1 MDNPATKPWENLYW
15 TREAANLNQTQMGFL
30 IGTSSSQ
37 YGKIEAGQVNLD
49 HHRIRICHLLG
60 LKWQQLS
67 VPLPEYNQHYR
78 DRAVMTLQQ
87 RLDSIHELIGQDA
100 DQLVQPS
107 RSLTLESKTKVPENV
122 HASLMPT
129 PPDPFT
135 PLSLRIDQNGRPV
148 LIRAAME
155 LIIHDNEAPLVGL
168 ALKAIGGAA

>member
-67 VPLPEYNQHYR
+67 VPLAEYNREYR
-78 DRAVMTLQQ
+78 DRAVAILQQ
-87 RLDSIHELIGQDA
+87 RLDSIHELIGQDV
-100 DQLVQPS
+100 DQLGEPS
-107 RSLTLESKTKVPENV
+107 RSLPLEPVTEAPGQVYSP
-122 HASLMPT
+122 LMT
-129 PPDPFT
+129 MLPDPLA

-168 ALKAIGGAA
+168 ALQALGGAE

>member
-1 MDNPATKPWENLYW
+1 MDKSATKPWENLYW

-67 VPLPEYNQHYR
+67 VPLAEYNRQYR
-78 DRAVMTLQQ
+78 DQAVTVLQQ

-100 DQLVQPS
+100 NQLGEPS
-107 RSLTLESKTKVPENV
+107 LSLSLNPVTETPGQV
-122 HASLMPT
+122 H
-129 PPDPFT
+129 T
-135 PLSLRIDQNGRPV
+135 PLTTERPDLLAPLFLRIDQNGKPV
-148 LIRAAME
+148 LIRAEME

-168 ALKAIGGAA
+168 ALQALGGAP